1 MILMKS
7 SVGRKILMAVT
18 GLILVSFIC
27 VHLLGNLSLFF
38 GADALNAY
46 AHKLQSLG
54 PIVWIFRLVML
65 AVLAVHVAYG
75 IALTIENSTAR
86 PIAYMQKV
94 NEKSTFSGRTM
105 IYTGVVI
112 LAFIV
117 IHVLHFT
124 GHFWVAN
131 VDQLVVPSTGYFDVY
146 TMVTQGF
153 SNIAFLLTYA
163 IAMACVFLHIF
174 HGIGS
179 FFQTLGLANDRTLDY
194 VGYFGKLVSFVLVIG
209 YFAVIVYGAV
219 KA

>member
-27 VHLLGNLSLFF
+27 VHLLGNMSLFV
-38 GADALNAY
+38 GADAINAY

-65 AVLAVHVAYG
+65 AVFAVHVAFG
-75 IALTIENSTAR
+75 IALTVENSSAR

-94 NEKSTFSGRTM
+94 NETSTFSSRSM
-105 IYTGVVI
+105 IVTGVVI
-112 LAFIV
+112 LVFVVMHI
-117 IHVLHFT
+117 LHFT
-124 GHFWVAN
+124 GHFWVDN
-131 VDQLVVPSTGYFDVY
+131 VESLVVPATGYFDVY
-146 TMVTQGF
+146 TMVVQGF
-153 SNIAFLLTYA
+153 NKVAFLLVYL

-179 FFQTLGLANDRTLDY
+179 FFQTLGLTNDKTLDY
-194 VGYFGKLVSFVLVIG
+194 VGNFGKLVSFVLVIG
-209 YFAVIVYGAV
+209 YFAVVIFGAV

>member
-27 VHLLGNLSLFF
+27 VHLLGNLSLFV
-38 GADALNAY
+38 GADAINAY
-46 AHKLQSLG
+46 AAKLHSLG
-54 PIVWIFRLVML
+54 PIVWIFRLVLL
-65 AVLAVHVAYG
+65 AVFAVHVAFG
-75 IALTIENSTAR
+75 IALTMENSNAR

-94 NEKSTFSGRTM
+94 NEKSTFSSRSM
-105 IYTGVVI
+105 IVTGAVI
-112 LAFIV
+112 FFFIV
-117 IHVLHFT
+117 MHILHFT
-124 GHFWVAN
+124 GHFWVDGVETL
-131 VDQLVVPSTGYFDVY
+131 VDASGRFDVY
-146 TMVTQGF
+146 TMVVQGF
-153 SNIAFLLTYA
+153 GKISFLLAYA

-179 FFQTLGLANDRTLDY
+179 FFQTLGLANDKTLDY

-209 YFAVIVYGAV
+209 YFAVIVCGAV

>member
-27 VHLLGNLSLFF
+27 VHLLGNMSLFV
-38 GADALNAY
+38 GADAINAY
-46 AHKLQSLG
+46 AAKLHSLG
-54 PIVWIFRLVML
+54 PIVWIFRLVIL
-65 AVLAVHVAYG
+65 AVFAVHVAFG
-75 IALTIENSTAR
+75 IALTMENSNAR

-94 NEKSTFSGRTM
+94 NEKSTFSSRTM
-105 IYTGVVI
+105 IVTGAVVFF
-112 LAFIV
+112 FIV
-117 IHVLHFT
+117 MHILHFT
-124 GHFWVAN
+124 GHFWVDG
-131 VDQLVVPSTGYFDVY
+131 VDTLVDATGRFDVY
-146 TMVTQGF
+146 TMVVQGF
-153 SNIAFLLTYA
+153 GKISFMLAYA

-179 FFQTLGLANDRTLDY
+179 FFQTLGLANDKTLDY

-209 YFAVIVYGAV
+209 YFAVIICGAV

>member
-1 MILMKS
+1 MKS

-27 VHLLGNLSLFF
+27 VHLLGNMSLFF
-38 GADALNAY
+38 GADAINAY
-46 AHKLQSLG
+46 ADKLHSLG

-75 IALTIENSTAR
+75 IALTMENWSAR
-86 PIAYMQKV
+86 PVAYMQKV
-94 NEKSTFSGRTM
+94 NEKASFSGRSM
-105 IYTGVVI
+105 IITGSVI
-112 LAFIV
+112 LVFVV

-124 GHFWVAN
+124 GHFWVAD
-131 VDQLVVPSTGYFDVY
+131 VDTLVDASGRFDVY
-146 TMVTQGF
+146 TMVLKGF
-153 SNIAFLLTYA
+153 ASIAFILVYA

-179 FFQTLGLANDRTLDY
+179 FFQSLGLANDYTLDY
-194 VGYFGKLVSFVLVIG
+194 VGYLGKLVSFVLVIG
-209 YFAVIVYGAV
+209 YFAVIICGAV

>member
-27 VHLLGNLSLFF
+27 VHLLGNLSLFV

-65 AVLAVHVAYG
+65 SVLAVHVAFG
-75 IALTIENSTAR
+75 IALTMENSNAR

-94 NEKSTFSGRTM
+94 NEKSTFSSRSM
-105 IYTGVVI
+105 IVTGLVVLVFVVMHI
-112 LAFIV
+112 
-117 IHVLHFT
+117 LHFT
-124 GHFWVAN
+124 GHFWVDN
-131 VDQLVVPSTGYFDVY
+131 VDALVVSSTGYFDVY
-146 TMVTQGF
+146 TMVVQGF
-153 SNIAFLLTYA
+153 GKIAFMLAYA
-163 IAMACVFLHIF
+163 IAMACIFLHIF

-179 FFQTLGLANDRTLDY
+179 FFQTLGLANDKTLDY

-209 YFAVIVYGAV
+209 YFAVIIFGAV